1 MHEDLIQSALDSAL
15 RRAGAD
21 GGAAAVRAC
30 VIALGEL
37 TGLTPEAFT
46 MEWQMLA
53 RGTRFEHAQIQIHIR
68 PAELQCM
75 ACFQKYHPG
84 TQRTL
89 CPHCGSVGA
98 KVLGGEECRVE
109 SIQFESQ

>member
-21 GGAAAVRAC
+21 GAASVRAC

-37 TGLTPEAFT
+37 TGLTHEAF
-46 MEWQMLA
+46 MAEWQMRA
-53 RGTRFEHAQIQIHIR
+53 RGTRFEHAQLQIRTR

-75 ACFQKYHPG
+75 ACFQKYHPDG
-84 TQRTL
+84 QLTV
-89 CPHCGSVGA
+89 CPYCGSVGA

-109 SIQFESQ
+109 SIQYETQ